1 MICWPCVLK
10 LEGEDELTYLASAL
24 DFISECQDLILSD
37 EDYVIDSMGVCYL
50 IGCVSQQRVLVKTER
65 TVIIAQVLDLIR
77 AHEFSKAELCLTKI
91 YFLTV
96 ADAIN
101 SLRY

>member
-1 MICWPCVLK
+1 MIYWPCILK

-24 DFISECQDLILSD
+24 EFISECQDLILSD
-37 EDYVIDSMGVCYL
+37 EDYVIDSKGVCYL
-50 IGCVSQQRVLVKTER
+50 IECVSQQQVLVKTER
-65 TVIIAQVLDLIR
+65 TVVLAQVLDFIR

-91 YFLTV
+91 YFLTI

-101 SLRY
+101 SLHY